1 MLHALIF
8 SDDTESVVRLSDVF
22 RETGFAVRV
31 VATLREARAAL
42 LHETP
47 DVALVDYDILGSAGV
62 AFLESSQ
69 LGHVIELLLM
79 TADPKLSSAVRGMQI
94 GASDY
99 FSKPADT
106 ERLRVALDRIAA
118 QGQDAQQATQHAPQ
132 PGSNRAG
139 ALQSMHGDS
148 RSMRRLAK
156 VLRKVG
162 PTGMTVLLCGESG
175 VGKELAAQAIHEL
188 SERTAGP
195 LVAVNCGAISG
206 EILESELFGHE
217 KGSFTGAAR
226 RHIGF
231 FERASGGTLFLDEIT
246 EMSPALQVKLLRVLE
261 SGQLRRVG
269 GEEDIAIDVRIVAA
283 TNRGPEE
290 AMEAGALR
298 EDLYYRLAQFPIR
311 IPPLRERGEDI
322 ELLAEI
328 FRAELDD
335 AKGVSKSFAPE
346 TLEAIRLYSW
356 PGNVRELKNAVAR
369 AHLLAAEQISPDDLP
384 HKVVDGGPIDRDF
397 LRITVGQPLAEV
409 ERRAILATVEHF
421 DGDKK
426 AAAKAL
432 GVSLKTLY
440 TKLKKYRT

>member
-106 ERLRVALDRIAA
+106 GRLRVALERIAA
-118 QGQDAQQATQHAPQ
+118 QGQDAQQATP
-132 PGSNRAG
+132 PGRSPAN
-139 ALQSMHGDS
+139 ALQSMHGNS
-148 RSMRRLAK
+148 QSMQRLAR
-156 VLRKVG
+156 VLRKVS
-162 PTGMTVLLCGESG
+162 PTNMTVLLCGESG

-188 SERTAGP
+188 SERSAGP
-195 LVAVNCGAISG
+195 LVAVNCGAISA

-226 RHIGF
+226 RHTGF

-269 GEEDIAIDVRIVAA
+269 GEDEIAIDVRIVAA
-283 TNRGPEE
+283 TNRDPEE
-290 AMEAGALR
+290 AMEAGVLR

-311 IPPLRERGEDI
+311 IPPLRERPEDI
-322 ELLAEI
+322 ELLAEV

-335 AKGVSKSFAPE
+335 AKGVKKTFAPD
-346 TLEAIRLYSW
+346 TLEAIRLYGW
-356 PGNVRELKNAVAR
+356 PGNVRELKNAVTR

-384 HKVVDGGPIDRDF
+384 HKVLDGGPIDGDF

-421 DGDKK
+421 GGDKK
-426 AAAKAL
+426 TAAKAL

-440 TKLKKYRT
+440 TKLKKYRA